1 MSYVFIKQSA
11 CVWIFA
17 NFSYLLLTQHPPPPL
32 PPRQPK
38 KKKSYCS
45 TPSTKKNALSMVLY
59 LNRNHL
65 FNYKLYARVLF
76 LIRLGAGVLQI
87 VLLLWSFLLPLEL
100 PLNLLFISL
109 LFFVAVSCVHHHEHP
124 VSLYLLFL
132 LS

>member
-17 NFSYLLLTQHPPPPL
+17 NFSYLLLTQHPPPL